1 MIDPMEL
8 HELFELRLMS
18 SAGGRNQAYRDA
30 LAAAALT
37 VANEAIEAHGGWFDY
52 GQGNGGEHEV
62 ALHLRLVVAS
72 GVITVDHEF
81 SFDGAPDARFT
92 PWSAIRGM
100 RVIARLPGRNADLQ
114 NLWLETKHATNI
126 EFAGVRS
133 AAALTDIL
141 TAIRSH
147 LR

>member
-8 HELFELRLMS
+8 HKLIGLQLMN
-18 SAGGRNQAYRDA
+18 SAGNRNQAYRDA
-30 LAAAALT
+30 LAAAGIT
-37 VANEAIEAHGGWFDY
+37 VAGEEIEAHGGWFDY
-52 GQGNGGEHEV
+52 GQENGREHEET
-62 ALHLRLVVAS
+62 LHLRLIVAS

-92 PWSAIRGM
+92 PWSAIKGM
-100 RVIARLPGRNADLQ
+100 RVIARLSGRDADLR
-114 NLWLETKHATNI
+114 NLWLETKDAKNI

-133 AAALTDIL
+133 AAALTEIL
-141 TAIRSH
+141 TAIRAH